1 MTRHLAPTPGQPD
14 HAATHR
20 AEMDAYRAAAVLRAQ
35 IAQGSEAAQH
45 AADGM
50 LAFGSI
56 TELDPPAPSAP
67 ERPSLLAQ
75 RWPLYL
81 FTVACGLCL
90 IVGMSVWAAPR

>member
-14 HAATHR
+14 RAATHR
-20 AEMDAYRAAAVLRAQ
+20 AEVDTYRATAVLRAQ
-35 IAQGSEAAQH
+35 IAAGSEAAQH

-56 TELDPPAPSAP
+56 TALDPPMPTVA
-67 ERPSLLAQ
+67 RPSLLAQ